1 MLRFCARLVSCRPAT
16 RGIAASTSPRDP
28 CSEFYDLDLESGF
41 FEDIDDRDGAKDN
54 VIMND
59 DDAVPG
65 RKKLLHHNAR
75 GHCHIRY
82 ALFGK
87 SQR

>member
-1 MLRFCARLVSCRPAT
+1 MPPSNTFFT
-16 RGIAASTSPRDP
+16 RAIAAPTSPRDP

-54 VIMND
+54 VITSD
-59 DDAVPG
+59 DDAKFLEG
-65 RKKLLHHNAR
+65 KKLLHRNAR
-75 GHCHIRY
+75 GHCHIRH